1 MAAIVEGT
9 NLTKR
14 FGTGDATVVA
24 IDSVDI
30 TIQASELVMI
40 MGDSGCGKTTLIS
53 LLGCILTPDEGEL
66 RIDGETISSV
76 GETSRSRLPS
86 AGEPSAVGETSRSR
100 LGETS
105 RHDMSQIRRE
115 KIGFVFQLFHLLPY
129 LTALENVM
137 VAMDIARTNTEEAA
151 DRAQELLTQ
160 VGLAERFHHRPAQLS
175 GGEKQ
180 RVSFARA
187 LANRPKIIFA
197 DEPTANLDSRQSDNL
212 MNLIQELRQEHQTT
226 IAIVTHHEG
235 LKANADRVIHMKDGR
250 IVA

>member
-1 MAAIVEGT
+1 MAIVVEGT
-9 NLTKR
+9 GLTKR
-14 FGTGDATVVA
+14 FGSGDATVVA
-24 IDSVDI
+24 VDSVDI
-30 TIQASELVMI
+30 RIEESELVML

-53 LLGCILTPDEGEL
+53 LLGCILTPDDGEL
-66 RIDGETISSV
+66 KIDGEPINPEVQDLSV
-76 GETSRSRLPS
+76 
-86 AGEPSAVGETSRSR
+86 
-100 LGETS
+100 
-105 RHDMSQIRRE
+105 IRRE

-137 VAMDIARTNTEEAA
+137 VAMDLARTKTTEAEN
-151 DRAQELLTQ
+151 RATELLTQ
-160 VGLAERFHHRPAQLS
+160 VGLSERLHHRPAQLS

-235 LKANADRVIHMKDGR
+235 LKENADRVVQMKDGR
-250 IVA
+250 IVDR

>member
-1 MAAIVEGT
+1 MGAIVEG
-9 NLTKR
+9 NGLTKR

-30 TIQASELVMI
+30 TIEAQELVMI

-53 LLGCILTPDEGEL
+53 LLGCILTPDAGQI
-66 RIDGETISSV
+66 RIDGEPIN
-76 GETSRSRLPS
+76 P
-86 AGEPSAVGETSRSR
+86 AVQ
-100 LGETS
+100 
-105 RHDMSQIRRE
+105 DMSIIRRE

-137 VAMDIARTNTEEAA
+137 VAMDLARTQTEEAEN
-151 DRAQELLTQ
+151 RATELLTQ
-160 VGLAERFHHRPAQLS
+160 VGLIERLHHRPAQLS

-187 LANRPKIIFA
+187 LANQPKIIFA

-212 MNLIQELRQEHQTT
+212 MSLIQELRQEYQTT
-226 IAIVTHHEG
+226 VAIVTHHEG
-235 LKANADRVIHMKDGR
+235 LKNNADRIIQMKDGR
-250 IVA
+250 IVAA

>member
-1 MAAIVEGT
+1 MAAIIEGT
-9 NLTKR
+9 GLTKR
-14 FGTGDATVVA
+14 FGSGDATVVA
-24 IDSVDI
+24 VDEVDI
-30 TIQASELVMI
+30 RIEASELVML

-53 LLGCILTPDEGEL
+53 LLGCILTPDAGEL
-66 RIDGETISSV
+66 QIDGEPINPEVQDLSV
-76 GETSRSRLPS
+76 
-86 AGEPSAVGETSRSR
+86 
-100 LGETS
+100 
-105 RHDMSQIRRE
+105 IRRE

-137 VAMDIARTNTEEAA
+137 VAMDLARTKTAEAES
-151 DRAQELLTQ
+151 RAIELLTQ
-160 VGLAERFHHRPAQLS
+160 VGLTERLHHRPAQLS

-212 MNLIQELRQEHQTT
+212 MNLIQELRHKHQTT

-235 LKANADRVIHMKDGR
+235 LKENADRVIQMKDGR
-250 IVA
+250 ILTP

>member
-14 FGTGDATVVA
+14 FGTGDATVLA
-24 IDSVDI
+24 LDSVDI
-30 TIQASELVMI
+30 AIQERELVMI

-66 RIDGETISSV
+66 RIDGETICQN
-76 GETSRSRLPS
+76 
-86 AGEPSAVGETSRSR
+86 AQ
-100 LGETS
+100 
-105 RHDMSQIRRE
+105 DMSQIRRE

-137 VAMDIARTNTEEAA
+137 VAMDIAQTNAEAA
-151 DRAQELLTQ
+151 ETRAQELLTQ
-160 VGLAERFHHRPAQLS
+160 VGLTERFHHRPAQLS

-187 LANRPKIIFA
+187 LANHPKIIFA
-197 DEPTANLDSRQSDNL
+197 DEPTANLDSHQSDNL
-212 MNLIQELRQEHQTT
+212 MSLIQELRQEHQTT
-226 IAIVTHHEG
+226 VAIVTHHEG
-235 LKANADRVIHMKDGR
+235 LKANADRVIHMKDGG
-250 IVA
+250 ILA

>member
-1 MAAIVEGT
+1 MAAIIEG
-9 NLTKR
+9 NGLTKR

-30 TIQASELVMI
+30 AIEESELVMI

-53 LLGCILTPDEGEL
+53 LLGCILTPDAGQI
-66 RIDGETISSV
+66 RIDGEPIDLDV
-76 GETSRSRLPS
+76 Q
-86 AGEPSAVGETSRSR
+86 
-100 LGETS
+100 
-105 RHDMSQIRRE
+105 DMSVVRRE

-137 VAMDIARTNTEEAA
+137 VAMDLARTKTSAA
-151 DRAQELLTQ
+151 ESRAMELLTQ
-160 VGLAERFHHRPAQLS
+160 VGLSERLHHRPAQLS

-187 LANRPKIIFA
+187 LANRPKVIFA

-212 MNLIQELRQEHQTT
+212 MSLIQELRQEHQTT
-226 IAIVTHHEG
+226 VAIVTHHEG
-235 LKANADRVIHMKDGR
+235 LKKDADRIIQMKDGR
-250 IVA
+250 IVAE

>member
-9 NLTKR
+9 GLTKR
-14 FGTGDATVVA
+14 FGTGDATVLA
-24 IDSVDI
+24 VDAVDVRI
-30 TIQASELVMI
+30 EESELVMI
-40 MGDSGCGKTTLIS
+40 MGNSGCGKTTLIS
-53 LLGCILTPDEGEL
+53 LLGCILTPDDGEL
-66 RIDGETISSV
+66 RIDGEPIDPVSEDLSV
-76 GETSRSRLPS
+76 
-86 AGEPSAVGETSRSR
+86 
-100 LGETS
+100 
-105 RHDMSQIRRE
+105 IRRE

-137 VAMDIARTNTEEAA
+137 VAMDIASTKTDEAES
-151 DRAQELLTQ
+151 RATELLTQ
-160 VGLAERFHHRPAQLS
+160 VGLVDRLHHRPAQLS

-212 MNLIQELRQEHQTT
+212 MNLIQELRREYQTT

-235 LKANADRVIHMKDGR
+235 LKQSADRVIQMKDGR
-250 IVA
+250 IVTT

>member
-1 MAAIVEGT
+1 MATIIEGIG
-9 NLTKR
+9 LTKR
-14 FGTGDATVVA
+14 FGIGDAAVIA

-30 TIQASELVMI
+30 RIEERELVMI

-53 LLGCILTPDEGEL
+53 LLGCILTPDAGEL
-66 RIDGETISSV
+66 QIDGGVIDLVNQDLSV
-76 GETSRSRLPS
+76 
-86 AGEPSAVGETSRSR
+86 
-100 LGETS
+100 
-105 RHDMSQIRRE
+105 IRRE

-137 VAMDIARTNTEEAA
+137 VAMDITKTNAFEAEKRAR
-151 DRAQELLTQ
+151 ELLTR
-160 VGLAERFHHRPAQLS
+160 VGLSERLHHRPAQMS

-187 LANRPKIIFA
+187 LANQPKIIFA

-235 LKANADRVIHMKDGR
+235 LKENADRVIHMKDGR
-250 IVA
+250 IITS

>member
-1 MAAIVEGT
+1 MTAIIEGIG
-9 NLTKR
+9 LTKR
-14 FGTGDATVVA
+14 FGFGDAAVVA

-30 TIQASELVMI
+30 HIEERELVMI

-53 LLGCILTPDEGEL
+53 LLGCILTPDAGEL
-66 RIDGETISSV
+66 RIDGEEIDLTGQAQFQQLS
-76 GETSRSRLPS
+76 L
-86 AGEPSAVGETSRSR
+86 
-100 LGETS
+100 
-105 RHDMSQIRRE
+105 IRRQ

-137 VAMDIARTNTEEAA
+137 VAMDIAKTDKSEAE
-151 DRAQELLTQ
+151 DRSIELLTR
-160 VGLAERFHHRPAQLS
+160 VGLSDRLHHRPAQMS

-187 LANRPKIIFA
+187 LANRPKVIFA

-226 IAIVTHHEG
+226 VVIVTHHEG
-235 LKANADRVIHMKDGR
+235 LKENADRIVYMKDGK
-250 IVA
+250 ITS

>member
-1 MAAIVEGT
+1 MATIVEGIG
-9 NLTKR
+9 LKKR
-14 FGTGDATVVA
+14 FGFGDAAVTA

-30 TIQASELVMI
+30 QIEESELVML

-66 RIDGETISSV
+66 HIDGKAIDLSNQD
-76 GETSRSRLPS
+76 L
-86 AGEPSAVGETSRSR
+86 SAV
-100 LGETS
+100 
-105 RHDMSQIRRE
+105 RRE
-115 KIGFVFQLFHLLPY
+115 KIGFVFQMFHLLPY

-137 VAMDIARTNTEEAA
+137 VAMDIAKTNRTEAEN
-151 DRAQELLTQ
+151 RGIELLTRI
-160 VGLAERFHHRPAQLS
+160 GLSERLHHRPAQLS

-212 MNLIQELRQEHQTT
+212 MNLFQELREEHQTT
-226 IAIVTHHEG
+226 IVIVTHHEG
-235 LKANADRVIHMKDGR
+235 LRKNADRIIHMKDGR
-250 IVA
+250 IIAS

>member
-1 MAAIVEGT
+1 MAAVVEGT
-9 NLTKR
+9 GLTKR

-24 IDSVDI
+24 VDSVDI
-30 TIQASELVMI
+30 RIEAGELVMI

-53 LLGCILTPDEGEL
+53 LLGCILTPDAGEL
-66 RIDGETISSV
+66 RIDGKPIDPVNEDLSV
-76 GETSRSRLPS
+76 I
-86 AGEPSAVGETSRSR
+86 
-100 LGETS
+100 
-105 RHDMSQIRRE
+105 RHE

-137 VAMDIARTNTEEAA
+137 VAMDIASTKTDAA
-151 DRAQELLTQ
+151 ERRAVELLTQ
-160 VGLAERFHHRPAQLS
+160 VGLSERFHHRPAQLS

-187 LANRPKIIFA
+187 LANRPKIVFA

-212 MNLIQELRQEHQTT
+212 MNLIQELRREYQTT

-235 LKANADRVIHMKDGR
+235 LKENADRIIHMKDGR
-250 IVA
+250 IVTP

>member
-9 NLTKR
+9 GLTKR

-30 TIQASELVMI
+30 TIEESELVMI
-40 MGDSGCGKTTLIS
+40 MGNSGCGKTTLIS
-53 LLGCILTPDEGEL
+53 LLGCILTPDDGQI
-66 RIDGETISSV
+66 RIDGEPIDP
-76 GETSRSRLPS
+76 ELQ
-86 AGEPSAVGETSRSR
+86 
-100 LGETS
+100 
-105 RHDMSQIRRE
+105 DMSVIRRE

-129 LTALENVM
+129 LTAQENVM
-137 VAMDIARTNTEEAA
+137 VAMDLARKNTAEAES
-151 DRAQELLTQ
+151 RATELLTQ
-160 VGLAERFHHRPAQLS
+160 VGLSERLHHRPAQLS

-235 LKANADRVIHMKDGR
+235 LKENADRVIQMKDGR
-250 IVA
+250 IVAA

>member
-1 MAAIVEGT
+1 MATIIEGIG
-9 NLTKR
+9 LTKR
-14 FGTGDATVVA
+14 FGIGDAAVIA

-30 TIQASELVMI
+30 RIEERELVMI

-53 LLGCILTPDEGEL
+53 LLGCILTPDAGEL
-66 RIDGETISSV
+66 RIDGDVIDLVNQDLSV
-76 GETSRSRLPS
+76 
-86 AGEPSAVGETSRSR
+86 
-100 LGETS
+100 
-105 RHDMSQIRRE
+105 IRRE

-137 VAMDIARTNTEEAA
+137 IAMDIAKTNATEAEQ
-151 DRAQELLTQ
+151 RAIELLTR
-160 VGLAERFHHRPAQLS
+160 VGLSERFHHRPAQMS

-187 LANRPKIIFA
+187 LANQPKIIFA

-235 LKANADRVIHMKDGR
+235 LKENADRVIHMKDGR
-250 IVA
+250 IITS

>member
-9 NLTKR
+9 GLTKH

-30 TIQASELVMI
+30 TIEESELVMI
-40 MGDSGCGKTTLIS
+40 MGNSGCGKTTLIS
-53 LLGCILTPDEGEL
+53 LLGCILTPDAGQI
-66 RIDGETISSV
+66 RIDGEPIDP
-76 GETSRSRLPS
+76 ELQ
-86 AGEPSAVGETSRSR
+86 
-100 LGETS
+100 
-105 RHDMSQIRRE
+105 DMSVIRRE

-129 LTALENVM
+129 LTAQENVM
-137 VAMDIARTNTEEAA
+137 VAMDLARKNTAEAES
-151 DRAQELLTQ
+151 RATELLTQ
-160 VGLAERFHHRPAQLS
+160 VGLSERLHHRPAQLS

-235 LKANADRVIHMKDGR
+235 LRKNADRVIQMKDGR
-250 IVA
+250 IVAA

>member
-9 NLTKR
+9 NLTKH
-14 FGTGDATVVA
+14 FGSGDATVIAVDA
-24 IDSVDI
+24 VDI
-30 TIQASELVMI
+30 RIEEGELVML

-53 LLGCILTPDEGEL
+53 LLGCILTPDSGEL
-66 RIDGETISSV
+66 QIDGEPINPETQDLSV
-76 GETSRSRLPS
+76 
-86 AGEPSAVGETSRSR
+86 
-100 LGETS
+100 
-105 RHDMSQIRRE
+105 IRRE

-137 VAMDIARTNTEEAA
+137 VAMDLARTKTTEAES
-151 DRAQELLTQ
+151 RATELLTQ
-160 VGLAERFHHRPAQLS
+160 VGLRERLHHRPAQLS

-197 DEPTANLDSRQSDNL
+197 DEPTANLDRRQSDNL
-212 MNLIQELRQEHQTT
+212 MNLIQDLRQEHQAT

-235 LKANADRVIHMKDGR
+235 LKENADRIIQMKDGR
-250 IVA
+250 ILAT

>member
-14 FGTGDATVVA
+14 FGSGDATVVA
-24 IDSVDI
+24 VDSVDI
-30 TIQASELVMI
+30 RIEAGELVML

-53 LLGCILTPDEGEL
+53 LLGCILTPDDGEL
-66 RIDGETISSV
+66 QVDGEPINPEVRDLSV
-76 GETSRSRLPS
+76 
-86 AGEPSAVGETSRSR
+86 
-100 LGETS
+100 
-105 RHDMSQIRRE
+105 IRRE

-137 VAMDIARTNTEEAA
+137 VAMDLARTKTDAA
-151 DRAQELLTQ
+151 ENRAMALLTQ
-160 VGLAERFHHRPAQLS
+160 VGLGERFHHRPAQLS

-212 MNLIQELRQEHQTT
+212 MSLIQELRQEHQTT

-235 LKANADRVIHMKDGR
+235 LKENADRVIQMKDGR
-250 IVA
+250 ILTT

>member
-1 MAAIVEGT
+1 MAAVVEGT
-9 NLTKR
+9 GLTKR
-14 FGTGDATVVA
+14 FGTGDATVIAVDA
-24 IDSVDI
+24 VDI
-30 TIQASELVMI
+30 RIEEGELVMI

-53 LLGCILTPDEGEL
+53 LLGCILTPDAGEL
-66 RIDGETISSV
+66 RIDGESIDLVNEDLSV
-76 GETSRSRLPS
+76 I
-86 AGEPSAVGETSRSR
+86 
-100 LGETS
+100 
-105 RHDMSQIRRE
+105 RHE

-137 VAMDIARTNTEEAA
+137 VAMDIAGTKPVEAEN
-151 DRAQELLTQ
+151 RATELLAQ
-160 VGLAERFHHRPAQLS
+160 VGLSDRLHHRPAQLS

-235 LKANADRVIHMKDGR
+235 LKENADRVIQMKDGR
-250 IVA
+250 IVTV

>member
-9 NLTKR
+9 GLTKR
-14 FGTGDATVVA
+14 FGSGDATVVA
-24 IDSVDI
+24 VDAVDI
-30 TIQASELVMI
+30 RIEAGELVML

-53 LLGCILTPDEGEL
+53 LLGCILTPDAGQL
-66 RIDGETISSV
+66 HIDGAPINPEVQDLSV
-76 GETSRSRLPS
+76 
-86 AGEPSAVGETSRSR
+86 
-100 LGETS
+100 
-105 RHDMSQIRRE
+105 IRRE

-137 VAMDIARTNTEEAA
+137 VAMDLARTKTPEAEN
-151 DRAQELLTQ
+151 RAIELLTQ
-160 VGLAERFHHRPAQLS
+160 VGLSERLHHRPAQLS

-212 MNLIQELRQEHQTT
+212 MNLIQALRQEHETT

-235 LKANADRVIHMKDGR
+235 LKENADRVIQMKDGR
-250 IVA
+250 ILGT

>member
-1 MAAIVEGT
+1 MAAIVEGIG
-9 NLTKR
+9 LTKR

-24 IDSVDI
+24 VDAVDI
-30 TIQASELVMI
+30 SIEESELLML

-53 LLGCILTPDEGEL
+53 LLGCILTPDDGEL
-66 RIDGETISSV
+66 RIDGEPIHTVSEDLSV
-76 GETSRSRLPS
+76 
-86 AGEPSAVGETSRSR
+86 
-100 LGETS
+100 
-105 RHDMSQIRRE
+105 IRRE

-137 VAMDIARTNTEEAA
+137 IAMDIASTKTDEAEN
-151 DRAQELLTQ
+151 RATELLTQ
-160 VGLAERFHHRPAQLS
+160 VGLVDRLHHRPAQLS

-212 MNLIQELRQEHQTT
+212 MNLIQELRQEYQTT

-235 LKANADRVIHMKDGR
+235 LKENADRVIQMKDGR
-250 IVA
+250 IVTA

>member
-1 MAAIVEGT
+1 MAAIVEGIG
-9 NLTKR
+9 LTKR

-24 IDSVDI
+24 VDAVDI
-30 TIQASELVMI
+30 RIEESELVML

-53 LLGCILTPDEGEL
+53 LLGCILTPDDGEL
-66 RIDGETISSV
+66 RIDD
-76 GETSRSRLPS
+76 
-86 AGEPSAVGETSRSR
+86 EPIHTVSEDLSI
-100 LGETS
+100 
-105 RHDMSQIRRE
+105 IRRE

-137 VAMDIARTNTEEAA
+137 VAMDIASTKTDEAES
-151 DRAQELLTQ
+151 RATELLTQ
-160 VGLAERFHHRPAQLS
+160 VGLIDRLHHRPAQLS

-212 MNLIQELRQEHQTT
+212 MNLIQELRREHQTT

-235 LKANADRVIHMKDGR
+235 LKKNADRVIQMKDGR
-250 IVA
+250 IVTA

>member
-1 MAAIVEGT
+1 MTAVVEGT
-9 NLTKR
+9 GLTKR

-24 IDSVDI
+24 VDSVDI
-30 TIQASELVMI
+30 RIEESELVMI

-53 LLGCILTPDEGEL
+53 LLGCILTPDAGEL
-66 RIDGETISSV
+66 RIDGALIDPVNEDLSV
-76 GETSRSRLPS
+76 I
-86 AGEPSAVGETSRSR
+86 
-100 LGETS
+100 
-105 RHDMSQIRRE
+105 RHG

-129 LTALENVM
+129 LTAVENVM
-137 VAMDIARTNTEEAA
+137 VAMDIASTKTDAA
-151 DRAQELLTQ
+151 EKRATELLTQ
-160 VGLAERFHHRPAQLS
+160 VGLSERVHHRPAQLS

-212 MNLIQELRQEHQTT
+212 MNLIQELRREHQTT

-235 LKANADRVIHMKDGR
+235 LKENADRIIEMKDGR
-250 IVA
+250 IVTT

>member
-9 NLTKR
+9 GLTKR
-14 FGTGDATVVA
+14 FGSGDATVVA
-24 IDSVDI
+24 VDAVDI
-30 TIQASELVMI
+30 RIEESELVML

-53 LLGCILTPDEGEL
+53 LLGCILTPDAGEL
-66 RIDGETISSV
+66 QIDGEPINPEVQDLS
-76 GETSRSRLPS
+76 
-86 AGEPSAVGETSRSR
+86 
-100 LGETS
+100 
-105 RHDMSQIRRE
+105 MIRRE

-137 VAMDIARTNTEEAA
+137 VAMDLARTKTPEAEN
-151 DRAQELLTQ
+151 RATELLRQ
-160 VGLAERFHHRPAQLS
+160 VGLSERLHHRPAQLS

-212 MNLIQELRQEHQTT
+212 MTLIQELRQEHQTT

-235 LKANADRVIHMKDGR
+235 LKENADRIIQMKDGR
-250 IVA
+250 ILTT

>member
-1 MAAIVEGT
+1 MASVVEGT
-9 NLTKR
+9 GLTKR

-24 IDSVDI
+24 VDSVDI
-30 TIQASELVMI
+30 RIEAGELVMI

-53 LLGCILTPDEGEL
+53 LLGCILTPDAGEL
-66 RIDGETISSV
+66 RIDGEPIDPVNEDLSV
-76 GETSRSRLPS
+76 I
-86 AGEPSAVGETSRSR
+86 
-100 LGETS
+100 
-105 RHDMSQIRRE
+105 RHE

-137 VAMDIARTNTEEAA
+137 VAMDIASTKTDAA
-151 DRAQELLTQ
+151 EKRAIELLTQ
-160 VGLAERFHHRPAQLS
+160 VGLSERLDHRPAQLS

-187 LANRPKIIFA
+187 LANRPKIVFA

-212 MNLIQELRQEHQTT
+212 MNLIQELRREYQTT

-235 LKANADRVIHMKDGR
+235 LKENADRIIHMKDGR
-250 IVA
+250 IVTS